1 VIILFQYAL
10 KEMRKRRSKYAL
22 NVGAIILLVIL
33 LITLNSLSLA
43 YKDVAGL
50 PFKSINS
57 TIIVQRNGN
66 VPENMTG
73 VVLSCSSAPIGADY
87 LSKVKG
93 VDGVKDV
100 SYGLLLWVFDH
111 DNFKRVFGVNWNDGF
126 GRGIVSEISVGSA
139 PQTSSEVLVDKAY
152 ADHYDLGVNRQVSVS
167 GVDFRISGIIESS
180 GKNVIP
186 SDVYVPLTSAQT
198 LAYNS
203 RNLQATERFSETDVN
218 VVFVDVDQ
226 VNLKQVS
233 QKLNNIL
240 SVGQSTGGNTPTGQ
254 VIGSYSIYTP
264 TSFENQISSVFKLS
278 DQLTLILSLIVPIGA
293 ILIIANSSS
302 HTLLERRREFGI
314 MKAVGFRNRDI
325 QQVVFSETLLQ
336 VLIGYVAGLILSFIV
351 IALLARTTVSVNVP
365 WEVGG
370 YPHFLLPNPNLAGT
384 VLTYLLPISFQVT
397 YALLSGAIV
406 VAIGLLTTMILARR
420 INGLKA
426 MEVLR
431 YE

>member
-1 VIILFQYAL
+1 
-10 KEMRKRRSKYAL
+10 MRKRRNKYAL
-22 NVGAIILLVIL
+22 NVCAITLLVIL

-43 YKDVAGL
+43 YEDVGGL
-50 PFKSINS
+50 PFKTINS

-66 VPENMTG
+66 VPENTTG
-73 VVLSCSSAPIGADY
+73 VVLSCSSAPIDADY
-87 LSKVKG
+87 LSKVNT

-100 SYGLLLWVFDH
+100 SSGLLLWVFDH

-126 GRGIVSEISVGSA
+126 GRGIVSEITVGLA
-139 PQTSSEVLVDKAY
+139 PQTNSEVLVDKTY
-152 ADHYDLGVNRQVSVS
+152 ADHYGLGVNRHVGVA

-186 SDVYVPLTSAQT
+186 SDMYLTLASAQT

-203 RNLQATERFSETDVN
+203 RNLQATERFNENDVN
-218 VVFVDVDQ
+218 ILFVDVDQ
-226 VNLKQVS
+226 TNLKQAS
-233 QKLNNIL
+233 QRLNNIFN
-240 SVGQSTGGNTPTGQ
+240 VEQSTGGNTPTGQ

-293 ILIIANSSS
+293 ILIIANSSG
-302 HTLLERRREFGI
+302 HTFLERRREFGI

-336 VLIGYVAGLILSFIV
+336 VLIGYAAGLILSFIA
-351 IALLARTTVSVNVP
+351 IAILARTTVSVNVP

-384 VLTYLLPISFQVT
+384 VLTYLLPIRFQVT
-397 YALLSGAIV
+397 YALLSGAV
-406 VAIGLLTTMILARR
+406 VLAIGLLTTMLLARR
-420 INGLKA
+420 INGLKV

>member
-1 VIILFQYAL
+1 MFQYAL
-10 KEMRKRRSKYAL
+10 KEMRKRRNKYAL
-22 NVGAIILLVIL
+22 NVGAIILLVVL

-43 YKDVAGL
+43 YKDVAAL
-50 PFKSINS
+50 PFKTINS

-87 LSKVKG
+87 LSRVSA

-100 SYGLLLWVFDH
+100 SSGLLLWVFDH
-111 DNFKRVFGVNWNDGF
+111 DNFKRVFGLNWTDGF
-126 GRGIVSEISVGSA
+126 GRGIESQITIGSA
-139 PQTSSEVLVDKAY
+139 PQTNGEALVDKAY
-152 ADHYDLGVNRQVSVS
+152 ADQYGLAAKGHVIVAGA
-167 GVDFRISGIIESS
+167 DFLISGIVESS

-186 SDVYVPLTSAQT
+186 ADVYVALASAQM

-203 RNLQATERFSETDVN
+203 PNLQATEKFNRTDVN
-218 VVFVDVDQ
+218 IIFVDVDQ
-226 VNLKQVS
+226 TNLNQVS
-233 QKLNNIL
+233 QRLNNIFN
-240 SVGQSTGGNTPTGQ
+240 VGQSTGGNTPTGQ

-264 TSFENQISSVFKLS
+264 TSFESQISSVFKLS

-293 ILIIANSSS
+293 ILIIANSSG

-325 QQVVFSETLLQ
+325 QRVVFSETLLQ
-336 VLIGYVAGLILSFIV
+336 MLIGYVAGLIISFIG
-351 IALLARTTVSVNVP
+351 IAILARTTVSVNVP

-370 YPHFLLPNPNLAGT
+370 YPHFLVPDPNLAGT
-384 VLTYLLPISFQVT
+384 VLTYLLPITFQVE
-397 YALLSGAIV
+397 YALLSGAVV

-420 INGLKA
+420 LNGLKA

-431 YE
+431 YD

>member
-1 VIILFQYAL
+1 
-10 KEMRKRRSKYAL
+10 
-22 NVGAIILLVIL
+22 
-33 LITLNSLSLA
+33 
-43 YKDVAGL
+43 
-50 PFKSINS
+50 
-57 TIIVQRNGN
+57 
-66 VPENMTG
+66 
-73 VVLSCSSAPIGADY
+73 
-87 LSKVKG
+87 
-93 VDGVKDV
+93 
-100 SYGLLLWVFDH
+100 
-111 DNFKRVFGVNWNDGF
+111 
-126 GRGIVSEISVGSA
+126 
-139 PQTSSEVLVDKAY
+139 
-152 ADHYDLGVNRQVSVS
+152 
-167 GVDFRISGIIESS
+167 
-180 GKNVIP
+180 
-186 SDVYVPLTSAQT
+186 
-198 LAYNS
+198 
-203 RNLQATERFSETDVN
+203 LQATERFSETDVN

-233 QKLNNIL
+233 QRLNNIL

>member
-1 VIILFQYAL
+1 VIIVFEYAL

-22 NVGAIILLVIL
+22 NVAAIVLLVVL

-43 YKDVAGL
+43 YKGVAGL
-50 PFKSINS
+50 PFKSIQS

-66 VPENMTG
+66 VPENTTG

-87 LSKVKG
+87 LSQVRAL
-93 VDGVKDV
+93 DGVKDV

-126 GRGIVSEISVGSA
+126 GRGIESQITIGSA
-139 PQTSSEVLVDKAY
+139 PQTDREALVDKAY
-152 ADHYDLGVNRQVSVS
+152 ADQYGLSINQHMKVS
-167 GVDFRISGIIESS
+167 GADFQIAGIIESS

-186 SDVYVPLTSAQT
+186 SDVYVALASAQT
-198 LAYNS
+198 LAYGS
-203 RNLQATERFSETDVN
+203 RNLQATERFNETDVN
-218 VVFVDVDQ
+218 IIFVDVDQ
-226 VNLKQVS
+226 THLKQVS
-233 QKLNNIL
+233 ERLNSIF
-240 SVGQSTGGNTPTGQ
+240 SVNQPTGGNTPTGQ

-278 DQLTLILSLIVPIGA
+278 DQLTLMLSLIVPVGS
-293 ILIIANSSS
+293 ILIIASSS
-302 HTLLERRREFGI
+302 GHTILERRREFGI

-325 QQVVFSETLLQ
+325 QRVVFSETLVQ
-336 VLIGYVAGLILSFIV
+336 VLIGYVAGLIVSFIA
-351 IALLARTTVSVNVP
+351 IAFLARTTVSVNVP
-365 WEVGG
+365 WGIGG
-370 YPHFLLPNPNLAGT
+370 YPHFLVPNPNLAGT
-384 VLTYLLPISFQVT
+384 VLTYLLPITFQVT
-397 YALLSGAIV
+397 YALLSGAVV

-426 MEVLR
+426 METLR